1 MKKIIYISSLLI
13 CFTILFSCSEDF
25 FETEPTT
32 EISED
37 LVFTNIGTVKLA
49 INGIYDKLTMPYPF
63 CDGVGGF
70 IMPEIMGND
79 VLVRSVANYFFW
91 VNQYNYQLT
100 SYDFEVIF
108 LYRDYYS
115 IIDNANQIIKYT
127 PELDGDKEEKD
138 AIIGEALALRAYA
151 YFKLVQYFGEYAYT
165 YNPDARG
172 VPLVTV
178 PLNAESPGQPRASV
192 SAVYE
197 QIVKDLEDAV
207 NMMVDG
213 AYDGH
218 LTQRAAYGLLARVYL
233 TMGDWTNASTYAKLA
248 YEGMTLMNQAEYLSG
263 FNNPTSE
270 TIWTQRYQ
278 DNDNQGFYSVPSF
291 YYEASGYDAAGNP
304 INPVF
309 GFNTL
314 RVTENLI
321 NLYSDTD
328 FRKQMFPL
336 DQRLV
341 DAGDPFPYAQ
351 GQYQS
356 GYWVTKWKSRTTVGT
371 GDFIWMRAS
380 EFYLI
385 EAEAEA
391 NLNNLGAARDALFVI
406 QSRADATVTRASLDA
421 YTTKEDLLDEI
432 YKERR
437 RELCCEGFSF
447 FDIKRLGLPLD
458 RTTSTNHW
466 SPTQTIEANSNRFC
480 LPLPQEEIDAN
491 DALTEA
497 DQNEAY
503 R

>member
-1 MKKIIYISSLLI
+1 
-13 CFTILFSCSEDF
+13 
-25 FETEPTT
+25 
-32 EISED
+32 
-37 LVFTNIGTVKLA
+37 
-49 INGIYDKLTMPYPF
+49 
-63 CDGVGGF
+63 
-70 IMPEIMGND
+70 
-79 VLVRSVANYFFW
+79 
-91 VNQYNYQLT
+91 
-100 SYDFEVIF
+100 
-108 LYRDYYS
+108 
-115 IIDNANQIIKYT
+115 
-127 PELDGDKEEKD
+127 
-138 AIIGEALALRAYA
+138 
-151 YFKLVQYFGEYAYT
+151 
-165 YNPDARG
+165 
-172 VPLVTV
+172 
-178 PLNAESPGQPRASV
+178 
-192 SAVYE
+192 
-197 QIVKDLEDAV
+197 
-207 NMMVDG
+207 
-213 AYDGH
+213 
-218 LTQRAAYGLLARVYL
+218 
-233 TMGDWTNASTYAKLA
+233 
-248 YEGMTLMNQAEYLSG
+248 
-263 FNNPTSE
+263 
-270 TIWTQRYQ
+270 
-278 DNDNQGFYSVPSF
+278 
-291 YYEASGYDAAGNP
+291 
-304 INPVF
+304 
-309 GFNTL
+309 
-314 RVTENLI
+314 
-321 NLYSDTD
+321 
-328 FRKQMFPL
+328 MFPL